1 MSSKIEVQK
10 VCEFCGKE
18 FTAKTTVTRFCG
30 HACASRSYKQRKK
43 ENKIGK
49 AIEETNQQKLLSLSE
64 LNLEAIK
71 QKDFLSIK
79 EAHTLLGLSER
90 TFYRLLKAGT
100 IQAIRLGKRTIIKR
114 SEIDKLFAS

>member
-1 MSSKIEVQK
+1 MSSKIEIQK
-10 VCEFCGKE
+10 ICEFCGKE
-18 FTAKTTVTRFCG
+18 YTARTTVTRFCS
-30 HACASRSYKQRKK
+30 HRCASMSYKQRKK
-43 ENKIGK
+43 ENKIGR
-49 AIEETNQQKLLSLSE
+49 AIEETNTQKPLSLTE

-90 TFYRLLKAGT
+90 SFYRIMKAGT
-100 IQAIRLGKRTIIKR
+100 IHTAKLGKRTIIKR